1 MNPINFGLAGA
12 FVPQYVASAG
22 DASPFN
28 TILYKWANT
37 GFGTKYA
44 NPSTYPNTSSTN
56 VMFWNKTGTRLI
68 SVANNTLYSW
78 PISYSGGFGSAATS
92 ALPVSTYQTCLS
104 PDNGAI
110 FIGSTV
116 TPFLNAYAWSGSNLG
131 TKYAN
136 PSTLPTATI
145 GGLCTSDGGS
155 TVLATYNASPYVIAY
170 PWSNSSGFGTKYAN
184 PSTTP
189 AGTGDISINS
199 ISSAFIKAANA
210 SPWLEAF
217 SWSVASG
224 FGSKYAAAPVY
235 SSTTSRIFTKLSP
248 ADNGVAVT
256 LNTSPYCV
264 RYSWDNTTGFSTTS
278 TPSPTIAGAGRG
290 ISFTKNG
297 SVVGFAHYT
306 TPFLSAYQ
314 FSSSDFGTKFSAP
327 TTVPTSAQS
336 VIAFF

>member
-1 MNPINFGLAGA
+1 MNPINFGLADA
-12 FVPQYVASAG
+12 FVPQYVASA
-22 DASPFN
+22 AAATPYN
-28 TILYKWANT
+28 TNLYKWSNT
-37 GFGTKYA
+37 GFGTKYV
-44 NPSTYPNTSSTN
+44 NPSTYPTTSTN
-56 VMFWNKTGTRLI
+56 VMFWNKTGARLI
-68 SVANNTLYSW
+68 SVANDTLYSW
-78 PISYSGGFGSAATS
+78 SISYSGGFGTTEAS
-92 ALPVSTYQTCLS
+92 ALPVSTYQACLS

-145 GGLCTSDGGS
+145 GGLCTPDGGS

-170 PWSNSSGFGTKYAN
+170 PWTNASGFGTKYAD

-189 AGTGDISINS
+189 AGPGNISINS
-199 ISSAFIKAANA
+199 ISSAFIKATNA

-217 SWSVASG
+217 SWSVVSG

-235 SSTTSRIFTKLSP
+235 DSTNLRLSTKLSP

-264 RYSWDNTTGFSTTS
+264 RYSWDNTTGFSTIS
-278 TPSPTIAGAGRG
+278 IPSPTIAGAGRG

-297 SVVGFAHYT
+297 TVVGFAHYT

-314 FSSSDFGTKFSAP
+314 FRSSGFGTKFSAP
-327 TTVPTSAQS
+327 ITVPSSNQA